1 MEIDITWQLRTRGGL
16 GCSKYGWREEKGC
29 GGLLRN
35 SNSQWIGEFSRHL
48 GMCSAYLAELWGV
61 IDGLRLVYD
70 VIVGLRLYEQCPAS
84 LSNLLLMDVMGIAT
98 PRVIS
103 V

>member
-1 MEIDITWQLRTRGGL
+1 LR
-16 GCSKYGWREEKGC
+16 CSKYGWREEKGC

-35 SNSQWIGEFSRHL
+35 SNGQWIGEFSRHL

-70 VIVGLRLYEQCPAS
+70 VIVVSQSRRCKWILELWS
-84 LSNLLLMDVMGIAT
+84 KH
-98 PRVIS
+98 
-103 V
+103 